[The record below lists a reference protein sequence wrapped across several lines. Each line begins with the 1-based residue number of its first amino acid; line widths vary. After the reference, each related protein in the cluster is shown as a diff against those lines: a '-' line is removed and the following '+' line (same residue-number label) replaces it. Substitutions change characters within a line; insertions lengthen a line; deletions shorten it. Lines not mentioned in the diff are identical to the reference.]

1 MSVDGHCRYQ
11 SREILMRAVV
21 VYESMSGNA
30 HQIATAIGDGIT
42 EVMPVTV
49 TSVTDATASV
59 LAGVDV
65 IVAGGPTQLH
75 SISLTRTH
83 EGARKTSADS
93 DGGLRLDGDAARI
106 GVREW
111 LQALPTTHAMAAAF
125 DTRTGIPRT
134 ISDAASGLIDHALRR
149 RGLRVV
155 TAPMSFLADNSNH
168 LGSSELARAR
178 AWGID
183 IAHDAMSTDAADT
196 NAARR

>member
-1 MSVDGHCRYQ
+1 
-11 SREILMRAVV
+11 MRAVV

-65 IVAGGPTQLH
+65 IVAGGPTH
-75 SISLTRTH
+75 VPGISLARPR
-83 EGARKTSADS
+83 EGAQRTAPDS
-93 DGGLRLDGDAARI
+93 VNALHLDDGAARI

-111 LQALPTTHAMAAAF
+111 LEALPMTHAMAAAF
-125 DTRTGIPRT
+125 DTRTDIPRT
-134 ISDAASGLIDHALRR
+134 VSGAACGRIDHALRR

-155 TAPMSFLADNSNH
+155 TAPMSFLADRSNH
-168 LGSSELARAR
+168 LESSELARAR

-183 IAHDAMSTDAADT
+183 VAHDAMSPDAADT
-196 NAARR
+196 NAVRR